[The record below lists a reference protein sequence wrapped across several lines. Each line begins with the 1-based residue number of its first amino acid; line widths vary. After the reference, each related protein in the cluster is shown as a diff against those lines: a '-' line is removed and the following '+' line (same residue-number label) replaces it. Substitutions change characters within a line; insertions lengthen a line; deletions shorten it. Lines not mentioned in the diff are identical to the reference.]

1 MFEAHV
7 LTLKILSNILL
18 VEWIGVDTMSIILE
32 TYKAKA
38 VKEGGGVI
46 VNRVFGYG
54 QTKAFDPFLMVD
66 YFQTDSDKLSKGFPW
81 HPHKGIETITYMLR
95 GHMEHQDT
103 LGNRGI
109 IGGGELQWMT
119 AGRGIIHQEYHS
131 KEFTKSGG
139 TFGTWASTLCSLSR
153 LALPQNLSKRLGMS
167 FPSLCR
173 NGPAMGEPTEA
184 TQND

>member
-1 MFEAHV
+1 MFCLMYLFPRTFFH
-7 LTLKILSNILL
+7 KITGFETVTVAFQGE
-18 VEWIGVDTMSIILE
+18 VEHHDSTGNS
-32 TYKAKA
+32 
-38 VKEGGGVI
+38 GVI
-46 VNRVFGYG
+46 KPGDV
-54 QTKAFDPFLMVD
+54 
-66 YFQTDSDKLSKGFPW
+66 
-81 HPHKGIETITYMLR
+81 
-95 GHMEHQDT
+95 
-103 LGNRGI
+103 
-109 IGGGELQWMT
+109 QWMT

-139 TFGTWASTLCSLSR
+139 TFGTWDSTLCCRHMRVPLSR